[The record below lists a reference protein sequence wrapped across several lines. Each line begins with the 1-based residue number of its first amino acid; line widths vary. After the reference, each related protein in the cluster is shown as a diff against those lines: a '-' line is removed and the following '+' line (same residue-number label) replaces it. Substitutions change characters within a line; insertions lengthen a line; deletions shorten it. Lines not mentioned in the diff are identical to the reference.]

1 MPLDLST
8 PLPEQLPFD
17 VLLHKASDELVLGA
31 GGLPQLS
38 GMARDLEAFLACH
51 PDVCTVDPLGCT
63 ARVRGCSVQPHVT
76 TPYAHGTAS
85 YSHGT
90 TPYANYVSHG
100 TAPCAHCIRH
110 GTTPHAHGTTPYAHG
125 TTPYAHGT
133 TLYAHGTTS
142 HAHGTTP
149 HAHGTTPYA
158 HGTASYSHGTTPLIM
173 SVMVL
178 RHMLIVSIMVP
189 YKGPSSNVTHN
200 TCCSPSTRRTRCV
213 TCCASHRS
221 STVCC
226 WGS

>member
-1 MPLDLST
+1 MSVCVSPPASLTPSPPAPPLLPQEGVCYMPLDLST

-125 TTPYAHGT
+125 T
-133 TLYAHGTTS
+133 
-142 HAHGTTP
+142 
-149 HAHGTTPYA
+149 
-158 HGTASYSHGTTPLIM
+158 ASYSHGTTPLIM